1 MVVGSGEQDNGPK
14 IIENTVDCIQ
24 GGKPGT
30 FAVQNPVLYTVGDN
44 LSRIWE
50 HKFYCLGRLGN
61 HSILLKYPTFED
73 VIFNI
78 FMGKI

>member
-1 MVVGSGEQDNGPK
+1 MKNCSHWSKNGLGVLEMVVGSGEQDNGPK

-44 LSRIWE
+44 LSRI
-50 HKFYCLGRLGN
+50 
-61 HSILLKYPTFED
+61 
-73 VIFNI
+73 
-78 FMGKI
+78 